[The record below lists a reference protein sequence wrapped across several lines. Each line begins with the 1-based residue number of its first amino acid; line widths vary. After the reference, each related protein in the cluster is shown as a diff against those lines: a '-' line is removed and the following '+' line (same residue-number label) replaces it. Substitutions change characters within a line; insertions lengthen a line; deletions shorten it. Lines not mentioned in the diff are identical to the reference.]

1 VLQLHDQDHYG
12 GTAAVDRL
20 MAEAGVMAADRVLD
34 ICSGLGGPARY
45 LAWKTGCQVTGID
58 LTASRVAGA
67 TALTEAA
74 GLAGRVQ
81 FRQGNALA
89 LPFADA
95 GFTLAINQEVFA
107 HIPNKPT
114 LVAGIAR
121 VLQPG
126 GRLVFSDILSRERL
140 GDDDARRLFDGM
152 RFSEIATEADYR
164 GWGKST
170 SSATT
175 GPTNTSSGC
184 TAAVCWPARCS
195 THAAT
200 ADAGFRSN
208 AKTSVGAR
216 SALQLFAL
224 FRPSRGRRVSESAPV
239 PRPSW
244 RSGSS
249 LTSRIRSPAIL
260 GRPPSRCSCRRAVS
274 ARCSARVATRG
285 RRPHSRYAGCC
296 PAWSVATR

>member
-1 VLQLHDQDHYG
+1 MPTDSRLQAVEHFYDFHPISAQQIFDAVAARGIAREHISEEVLQLHDQDHYG

-20 MAEAGVMAADRVLD
+20 MAEAGVTAADRVLD

-58 LTASRVAGA
+58 LTASRVEGA

-74 GLAGRVQ
+74 GLADQVQ

-95 GFTLAINQEVFA
+95 GFTLAISQEAFA
-107 HIPNKPT
+107 HIPDKPT

-140 GDDDARRLFDGM
+140 GADDARRLFDGM

-164 GWGKST
+164 GWLQAAGMRVVNVTDLSEEWT
-170 SSATT
+170 RILVERHAMYRSLREQTVARL
-175 GPTNTSSGC
+175 GLEHFERYDQAYEHFVGLYRSG
-184 TAAVCWPARCS
+184 VL
-195 THAAT
+195 
-200 ADAGFRSN
+200 AG
-208 AKTSVGAR
+208 
-216 SALQLFAL
+216 AL
-224 FRPSRGRRVSESAPV
+224 FHARRN
-239 PRPSW
+239 
-244 RSGSS
+244 G
-249 LTSRIRSPAIL
+249 
-260 GRPPSRCSCRRAVS
+260 
-274 ARCSARVATRG
+274 
-285 RRPHSRYAGCC
+285 
-296 PAWSVATR
+296 